1 MFAAE
6 PLPRP
11 APRLIWP
18 MVYGLILLG
27 WLGLFALVPAEADRP
42 AGFWAALCVGAGSA
56 GFGTLWAMWA
66 LMGLA
71 MMLPTFL
78 PALRTYLGLSAV
90 GASDARGAAALVA
103 GYVAVWAGA
112 AVLGAAA
119 QMALAQLPQ
128 VAGVEAGLLM
138 LAGAYQFSRMKSACL
153 AKCRMPLTFFMERWR
168 PGPAHA
174 LRMGA
179 ELGVICLGCCWA
191 LMALGLIGG
200 AMNLLWMGAA
210 TLFMALEKLPE
221 IGRPLTRPAGW
232 ALIGAGGMAAL
243 AAMNVI

>member
-1 MFAAE
+1 MFAAQS
-6 PLPRP
+6 LAHA

-18 MVYGLILLG
+18 AAYGLILLG
-27 WLGLFALVPAEADRP
+27 WLGLFAMVPAEADRP
-42 AGFWAALCVGAGSA
+42 PGFWEALCVGAGEA

-66 LMGLA
+66 LMAIA

-78 PALRTYLGLSAV
+78 PALRTYLGLGAV
-90 GASDARGAAALVA
+90 GASDGRGAAALIA
-103 GYVAVWAGA
+103 GYVAVWIGA
-112 AVLGAAA
+112 ASVGAAA
-119 QMALAQLPQ
+119 QMALARLPE
-128 VAGVEAGLLM
+128 VAGAEAGLLV
-138 LAGAYQFSRMKSACL
+138 LAGLYQFSRMKSACL
-153 AKCRMPLTFFMERWR
+153 SKCRMPLTFFMERWR
-168 PGPAHA
+168 PGALHA
-174 LRMGA
+174 FRMGA

-210 TLFMALEKLPE
+210 TLFMALEKLPD

-243 AAMNVI
+243 AAGNVI